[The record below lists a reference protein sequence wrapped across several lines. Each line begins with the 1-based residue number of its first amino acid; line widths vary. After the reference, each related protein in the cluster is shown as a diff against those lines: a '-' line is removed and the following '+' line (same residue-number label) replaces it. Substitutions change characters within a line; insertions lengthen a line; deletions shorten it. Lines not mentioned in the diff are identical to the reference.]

1 MSRDP
6 AQSPRLPGIRTIRLA
21 LPVTGTGVPS
31 LGLAADTVAD
41 TVADIVA
48 DTVADIIRKPARGD
62 TR

>member
-31 LGLAADTVAD
+31 LGLAADTVAY
-41 TVADIVA
+41 
-48 DTVADIIRKPARGD
+48 IIRKPARGD